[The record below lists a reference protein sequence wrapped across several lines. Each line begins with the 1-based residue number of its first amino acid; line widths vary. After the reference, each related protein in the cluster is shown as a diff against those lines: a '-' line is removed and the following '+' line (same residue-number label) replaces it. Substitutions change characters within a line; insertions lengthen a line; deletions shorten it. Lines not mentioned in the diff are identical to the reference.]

1 MKKPVF
7 SAVQRSQT
15 GFGLGARNQ
24 FSHSLTLVSEIGWLG
39 KDLFSGFQTGFGT
52 QVRNQFSH
60 SLALM
65 AEIGLLWK
73 NNTPKEE
80 EICVAPFTVYC

>member
-24 FSHSLTLVSEIGWLG
+24 FSHSLALVSEIGLLG
-39 KDLFSGFQTGFGT
+39 E
-52 QVRNQFSH
+52 N
-60 SLALM
+60 
-65 AEIGLLWK
+65 I
-73 NNTPKEE
+73 TPEE
-80 EICVAPFTVYC
+80 EEKCVAPFTVYC